1 MGVRAVSASILQ
13 RHTTACQ
20 GWLPK
25 GRRCPSACLMRLIGF
40 ANTALAP
47 LDRLAWEES
56 SWGLGLAEQMMN
68 ADQSSEAVR

>member
-1 MGVRAVSASILQ
+1 
-13 RHTTACQ
+13 
-20 GWLPK
+20 
-25 GRRCPSACLMRLIGF
+25 MRLIGF